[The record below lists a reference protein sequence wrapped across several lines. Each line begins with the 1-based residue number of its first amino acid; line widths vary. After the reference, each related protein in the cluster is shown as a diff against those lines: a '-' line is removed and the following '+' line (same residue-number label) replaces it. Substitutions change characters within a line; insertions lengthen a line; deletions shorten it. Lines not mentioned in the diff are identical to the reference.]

1 MTFKIFVCAVCMLIA
16 FMALFDLF
24 NHFAKAKLMR
34 FGLEATYNLQAW
46 WECFFTH
53 HKWTVDNL
61 KRRDAAKWVKIEAV
75 DKPKIE
81 TKSTGV
87 YVWAVEVKNAE
98 IGSYTTSEIEVLD
111 SE

>member
-1 MTFKIFVCAVCMLIA
+1 MVCIGIA
-16 FMALFDLF
+16 FMALCDLF
-24 NHFAKAKLMR
+24 NHLLKTRLMR
-34 FGLEATYNLQAW
+34 WCLARVYDLQAIH
-46 WECFFTH
+46 ERFFIH
-53 HKWTVDNL
+53 HRWTVDNI

-87 YVWAVEVKNAE
+87 YSWAVEVKNAE